1 MIDDIDI
8 NYPRYI
14 DVSFPLYSWL
24 DATNIYII
32 PDTEPPFDIRM
43 NSRIKF
49 LFFSFID
56 VPNSIKTIVPI
67 KDILK
72 NLKRERFRPIYQKTT
87 IPKIIAVISDIVE
100 YKKF

>member
-43 NSRIKF
+43 N
-49 LFFSFID
+49 
-56 VPNSIKTIVPI
+56 N
-67 KDILK
+67 
-72 NLKRERFRPIYQKTT
+72 
-87 IPKIIAVISDIVE
+87 
-100 YKKF
+100 